1 MSPELFIL
9 LIFIAL
15 LIGLAT
21 GHPLAFVLGGV
32 GFLFGYIGWGPQV
45 INIFVSR
52 TFGVMNNY
60 TLVAIPLFTLMANL
74 LARSQ
79 IADGLFE
86 SLRYLLGRL
95 RGGIALAIIVVST
108 VFAATTGVVGASV
121 VTMGLLG
128 IPVLLKYGY
137 NKELSTGVVAAGG
150 TLGILIPPS
159 IMLVIMGAQSQV
171 SVGDLFKATLIP
183 GLLLAASYCV
193 YVLFICWKNPDYGP
207 ALSAEEAAAMP
218 IRKRIT
224 GALVNLIP
232 PMILVMAVLGSIFS
246 GVATPTEASGVGAFV
261 ALLMTFAYR
270 KFSMQMLSES
280 VYDTAKTTAMVM
292 IILVGAT
299 AFSSMFM
306 TLGGDQAIQ
315 NFVQSLGLNK
325 WGVFIIMMAVTFLL
339 GMFID
344 WIGIVMIVFPIF
356 LPLIQLYD
364 FEMLW
369 VVTCIALMLQT
380 SFLTPPFGYSLFYV
394 KGIVPDGISLGT
406 IYRGVIP
413 FVIIIVVVIVLVA
426 IFPELVL
433 WLPSILKT

>member
-270 KFSMQMLSES
+270 KFSMKMLSES